1 MDALIEYHATHCAGC
16 GAEAPLDSEGHC
28 DYCGIESSEAE
39 HEANN
44 ARLAADLAWSI
55 TDGT

>member
-1 MDALIEYHATHCAGC
+1 MDALIEYHARHCAGC

-44 ARLAADLAWSI
+44 TLLDADLARPAA
-55 TDGT
+55 DGA